1 MRGNLSPALTIAAMA
16 AIQVLGMAG
25 FATYWSLQ
33 PLLQPAWDMSNEQAG
48 WISGVL
54 FAGYMVSVPVLA
66 AMTDR
71 IDARLIVVLG
81 MTFAA
86 AGLLG
91 FAATADGFWGALGW
105 RFIAGI
111 GLAGTYM
118 PGLRALTDR
127 LPERLQARAVAFY
140 TSSFSI
146 GSAGSYA
153 LAGVALDLVGWRGA
167 FVAAAIGPLLGG
179 LLIWLLLRPKPP
191 DPAHRPDTHLF
202 DFRPVLVDRHVM
214 GYVLAYAGHT
224 AELFAMR
231 SWIVPF
237 LVFAVVQSS
246 GDATATVDATL
257 MATLVSLIAV
267 VSSVGGNEIAMR
279 IGRRRFVMAVM
290 TLSFAISLGVGFA
303 ATLPIWFTVAICMVY
318 AMAIQ
323 ADSASITAGAVAAAP
338 AGYRGA
344 TLAVHSTLGFG
355 AAVLSP
361 TLVGAVLDTA
371 GGAIQVATWA
381 GAFASMGAMGLAGC
395 VALLVLGRRRSPEPT

>member
-1 MRGNLSPALTIAAMA
+1 MRGNLPPALAIAVMA

-33 PLLQPAWDMSNEQAG
+33 PLLQPAWAMSNEQAG
-48 WISGVL
+48 WVSGML

-66 AMTDR
+66 AITDR
-71 IDARLIVVLG
+71 IDARLIVILG

-86 AGLLG
+86 LGLFG
-91 FAATADGFWGALGW
+91 FAAVADGFWSALIW
-105 RFIAGI
+105 RFIGGI

-127 LPERLQARAVAFY
+127 LPDHVQARAVAFY

-153 LAGVALDLVGWRGA
+153 LAGIALDLFGWRGA
-167 FVAAAIGPLLGG
+167 FVAAGMGPVLGG
-179 LLIWLLLRPKPP
+179 LLVWSLLRPRPP
-191 DPAHRPDTHLF
+191 DPGHRPDTHLF
-202 DFRPVLVDRHVM
+202 DFRPVLSDRRVM

-246 GDATATVDATL
+246 GDSTATVDATL

-267 VSSVGGNEIAMR
+267 VASVGGNEIAMR
-279 IGRRRFVMAVM
+279 IGRRRYVM
-290 TLSFAISLGVGFA
+290 TVMVLSFVISLGVGFA
-303 ATLPIWFTVAICMVY
+303 ATLPIWLAVAVCMVY
-318 AMAIQ
+318 AMMIQ

-338 AGYRGA
+338 TGYRGA
-344 TLAVHSTLGFG
+344 TLAVHSTIGFG

-371 GGAIQVATWA
+371 GGSIQVITWV

-395 VALLVLGRRRSPEPT
+395 AALAILGRRATG